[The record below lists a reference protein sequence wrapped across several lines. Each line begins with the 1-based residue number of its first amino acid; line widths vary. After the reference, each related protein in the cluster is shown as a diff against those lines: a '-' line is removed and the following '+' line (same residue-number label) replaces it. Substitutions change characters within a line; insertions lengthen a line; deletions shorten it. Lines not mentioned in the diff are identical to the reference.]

1 MHTTTIGN
9 IKVWQLEEDGPQLGS
24 LQSALDLI
32 GESFGGE
39 IGLVAVPVARLAPDF
54 LRLGSGLAGAF
65 IEKMQ
70 QYRLRVAIVGD
81 ISERAA
87 NSKPLH
93 DFVLET
99 NRRGQHLFVRD
110 DAELVEKMQRL

>member
-1 MHTTTIGN
+1 MGAAIN
-9 IKVWQLEEDGPQLGS
+9 DVEVMSLDEAGPLVGTE
-24 LQSALDLI
+24 QSALDLI
-32 GESFGGE
+32 GECFGSGVE
-39 IGLVAVPVARLAPDF
+39 LVAIPLSRLDPDF

-81 ISERAA
+81 IEARVSRSE
-87 NSKPLH
+87 PLR
-93 DFVLET
+93 DFVAET

-110 DAELVEKMQRL
+110 AGDLASRLKRF